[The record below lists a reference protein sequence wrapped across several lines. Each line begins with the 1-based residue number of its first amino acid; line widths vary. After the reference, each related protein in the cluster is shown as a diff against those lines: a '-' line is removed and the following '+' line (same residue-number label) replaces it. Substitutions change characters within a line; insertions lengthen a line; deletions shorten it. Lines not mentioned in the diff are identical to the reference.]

1 MKLKPLVILVVTDAT
16 GIGTTQ
22 AAAVTTM
29 ILISKPL
36 SAVLA
41 QMRNQHG
48 CRLARKL
55 KPQEILEVMAADGI
69 GTTQAHADRSMT
81 MTLKPHSAA
90 LVVVVLLQVMQNQL
104 KNQLQP
110 AALISNIPQTR
121 EVMDATGTTVTKR
134 CVDITMMM
142 TSLQNNA
149 VLVP

>member
-1 MKLKPLVILVVTDAT
+1 
-16 GIGTTQ
+16 
-22 AAAVTTM
+22 
-29 ILISKPL
+29 
-36 SAVLA
+36 
-41 QMRNQHG
+41 
-48 CRLARKL
+48 
-55 KPQEILEVMAADGI
+55 MAADGI

-90 LVVVVLLQVMQNQL
+90 LVVVVLLQVMQ
-104 KNQLQP
+104 NQLQP